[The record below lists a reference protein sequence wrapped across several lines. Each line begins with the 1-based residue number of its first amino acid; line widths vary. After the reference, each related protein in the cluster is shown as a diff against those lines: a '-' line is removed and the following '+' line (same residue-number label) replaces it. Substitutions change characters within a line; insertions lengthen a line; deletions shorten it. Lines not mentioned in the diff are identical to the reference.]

1 MSRSIFLV
9 RILLN
14 VAILCVLAQDALA
27 TNHAPRMAP
36 LANLSTANLAFPLA
50 QKTAASSEF
59 GFRADPFTR
68 HYQRH
73 TGIDLP
79 ANFGSPIL
87 AVSDGIIIFKGF
99 LPSYGNLVEIDHGNG
114 YTSRYGHANEIL
126 VNVGDTVKPAQM
138 IATVGTTGRTTG
150 PHLHFEVSFNRQH
163 IDPRPFLGGER
174 LDSLALNSPRFIPG
188 TQPQILH
195 HLPKP
200 IDRNYAKPDSA
211 GLTTKTKVRPSS
223 ENEIKPRIIYI
234 TNR

>member
-1 MSRSIFLV
+1 MSRSTFSVCSLINIAIV
-9 RILLN
+9 CLL
-14 VAILCVLAQDALA
+14 ARDALA
-27 TNHAPRMAP
+27 VDHAPRTTP
-36 LANLSTANLAFPLA
+36 LANPGNANLVYPLA
-50 QKTAASSEF
+50 QKSTVSSEF
-59 GFRADPFTR
+59 GFRTDPFTR
-68 HYQRH
+68 LYQRH

-87 AVSDGIIIFKGF
+87 AVSGGKVTFRGF

-126 VNVGDTVKPAQM
+126 VNVGDIVKPAQM

-163 IDPRPFLGGER
+163 IDPRPFLEGER
-174 LDSLALNSPRFIPG
+174 LDSVALNSPRFVQG

-195 HLPKP
+195 HLPQS
-200 IDRNYAKPDSA
+200 IDRNYVKHGSVA
-211 GLTTKTKVRPSS
+211 LTTKTKDRPSS

-234 TNR
+234 SKR

>member
-1 MSRSIFLV
+1 M
-9 RILLN
+9 N
-14 VAILCVLAQDALA
+14 VAILCVPAQDALA
-27 TNHAPRMAP
+27 TNHALKMAP
-36 LANLSTANLAFPLA
+36 LANLGTANLAFPLA
-50 QKTAASSEF
+50 QKTAVSSEF
-59 GFRADPFTR
+59 GFRTDPFTR
-68 HYQRH
+68 QYQRH

-87 AVSDGIIIFKGF
+87 AVSNGTVTFRGF

-126 VNVGDTVKPAQM
+126 VNVGDIVKPAQM

-150 PHLHFEVSFNRQH
+150 PHLHFEVSFNRQYV
-163 IDPRPFLGGER
+163 DPRPFLGGEK
-174 LDSLALNSPRFIPG
+174 LDSVALNSPRIIPG

-195 HLPKP
+195 HLPKS
-200 IDRNYAKPDSA
+200 IDRNYAKHDSVA
-211 GLTTKTKVRPSS
+211 LTTKTKVRPSS